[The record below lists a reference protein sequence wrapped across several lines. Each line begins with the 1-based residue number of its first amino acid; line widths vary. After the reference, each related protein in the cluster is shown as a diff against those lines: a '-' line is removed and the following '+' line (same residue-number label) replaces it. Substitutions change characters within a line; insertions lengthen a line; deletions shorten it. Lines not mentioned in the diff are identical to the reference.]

1 MVCQVL
7 KNGDGVIPSHLLG
20 DHVAALQRASAEEK
34 SDETIISIRLS
45 STSLLLQSSAES
57 SLTIGLN
64 LLQRNTDLE
73 KLSDET
79 KCFL

>member
-7 KNGDGVIPSHLLG
+7 KNGDGVFPSHLLG
-20 DHVAALQRASAEEK
+20 DHVAAAQRASTEEK
-34 SDETIISIRLS
+34 SDETIISIRLN
-45 STSLLLQSSAES
+45 STSLLLQSSDKT

-73 KLSDET
+73 KVSDET
-79 KCFL
+79 NCLL